1 MTLARQPCPLAHVC
15 PRPLRRY
22 DTPLGGACGLSVGQR
37 QRLAIARVLLKDP
50 KVLLLDEPTSAL
62 DPASE
67 AAVQEA
73 LDRLSSGR
81 TTLVVAH
88 RLSTVRHAHKLCVLV
103 GGKVVEQGTH
113 DELVRRGGAYA
124 EMVRA
129 QAIV

>member
-1 MTLARQPCPLAHVC
+1 MDAR
-15 PRPLRRY
+15 R
-22 DTPLGGACGLSVGQR
+22 TGGRTDGQVALVG
-37 QRLAIARVLLKDP
+37 
-50 KVLLLDEPTSAL
+50 
-62 DPASE
+62 SE
-67 AAVQEA
+67 G
-73 LDRLSSGR
+73 SGR